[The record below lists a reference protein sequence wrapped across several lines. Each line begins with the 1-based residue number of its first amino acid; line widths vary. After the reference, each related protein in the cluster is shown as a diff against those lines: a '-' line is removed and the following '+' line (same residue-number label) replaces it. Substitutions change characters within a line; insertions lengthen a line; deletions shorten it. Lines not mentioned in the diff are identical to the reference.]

1 MDVRGRRLRKRSDEV
16 TAFTSSMAF
25 DGQIAKAVIKV
36 NMAHMVALIEGGEVS
51 PRIGGRCLRFLLRA
65 SPTPSANT
73 LAEDFH
79 QYLEQQAVDAIG
91 IDTAGYLNLGK
102 SRNDQVATAIRLK
115 LRERIADLISEM
127 LGLQRALLTIVSK
140 QGENMLPGY
149 THVQRAQPITL
160 AHHYLAYFDSSE
172 RNVQR
177 LLQLYARVNIS
188 PMGSAALGGTSVN
201 VDRDRVAKLLGFNG
215 TTTNAMDSVASRDL
229 LSETLACC
237 CIIMVDVSRLSEEFV
252 IWSSKEF
259 GFVEVSDEFA
269 TSSSIMPQKKNP
281 VVAEV
286 ARSKLGS
293 VLGALVA
300 TLSIAKA
307 LPFAYN
313 MDLQEATLHLWN
325 GLDDTITSV
334 KMMAGMLTTA
344 KFDFDLIR
352 KSMINDYSTATNLAN
367 YLVSAHSVS
376 FRTAH
381 AIVGELVRASID
393 EHVSLERAVARHL
406 GAISSRM
413 GKRIVMEEKEAA
425 AILDPSRFLAEIKT
439 KGGSNPSFIPAE
451 VRSRS
456 RLLKSN
462 EGILASIS
470 RSVTGSE
477 RLLMRT
483 VKRLATG
490 VKR

>member
-1 MDVRGRRLRKRSDEV
+1 VDVRGRRLRKQSDEV

-36 NMAHMVALIEGGEVS
+36 NMAHMVALMEGGEVG
-51 PRIGGRCLRFLLRA
+51 PKIGGRCLAFLQRA
-65 SPTPSANT
+65 SHSPSGGS

-102 SRNDQVATAIRLK
+102 SRNDQVATAIRLRLK
-115 LRERIADLISEM
+115 ERVADLLSEI
-127 LGLQRALLTIVSK
+127 LALQNSLVSIASK
-140 QGENMLPGY
+140 QGANILPGY

-160 AHHYLAYFDSSE
+160 AHHYLAYFDSSQ
-172 RNVQR
+172 RNFQR
-177 LLQLYARVNIS
+177 LLQLYARVNLS
-188 PMGSAALGGTSVN
+188 PMGSAALGGTSVK
-201 VDRDRVAKLLGFNG
+201 VDRDRVARLLGFDG
-215 TTTNAMDSVASRDL
+215 ITTNAMDSVASRDL

-237 CIIMVDVSRLSEEFV
+237 AMIMVDVSRMSEEFV

-259 GFVEVSDEFA
+259 GFVEVSDEYA

-286 ARSKLGS
+286 ARSKFGT

-300 TLSIAKA
+300 ALSIGKS

-313 MDLQEATLHLWN
+313 MDLQEVTLHLWR
-325 GLDDTITSV
+325 GMDDTISSV
-334 KMMAGMLTTA
+334 RMMAGMLGTS
-344 KFDFDLIR
+344 KFNFRAIR
-352 KSMINDYSTATNLAN
+352 ESMVNDYSTATNLAN
-367 YLVSAHSVS
+367 HLVSAHGVS

-381 AIVGELVRASID
+381 AMVGELVRASIE
-393 EHVSLERAVARHL
+393 EHTSLERAAARH
-406 GAISSRM
+406 ISAVSSKM
-413 GKRIVMEEKEAA
+413 GKRIRMEEQEAA
-425 AILDPSRFLAEIKT
+425 DVLDPSRFLSSIRT
-439 KGGSNPSFIPAE
+439 KGGSNPRFIPAE
-451 VRSRS
+451 VRSRE
-456 RLLKSN
+456 RLLES
-462 EGILASIS
+462 EQHALTEITRSMAAS
-470 RSVTGSE
+470 E
-477 RLLMRT
+477 KLLMRT

>member
-1 MDVRGRRLRKRSDEV
+1 VDVRGRRLRKRSDEV
-16 TAFTSSMAF
+16 TAFTSSMAL

-36 NMAHMVALIEGGEVS
+36 NMAHMVALIEGGEVG
-51 PRIGGRCLRFLLRA
+51 PKIGGRCLGFLLRA
-65 SPTPSANT
+65 SPTPKANT

-79 QYLEQQAVDAIG
+79 QYLEQQAVDTIG

-102 SRNDQVATAIRLK
+102 SRNDQVATAIRMK

-127 LGLQRALLTIVSK
+127 LELQRALLAIASK
-140 QGENMLPGY
+140 QGENMVPGY

-160 AHHYLAYFDSSE
+160 AHHYLSYFDSSE

-201 VDRDRVAKLLGFNG
+201 VDRVRVAKLLGFDG
-215 TTTNAMDSVASRDL
+215 TTANAMDSVASRDL
-229 LSETLACC
+229 LSEALACC
-237 CIIMVDVSRLSEEFV
+237 AMIMVDVSRLSEEIV

-259 GFVEVSDEFA
+259 GFIEVSDEYA

-300 TLSIAKA
+300 TLSIAKS

-325 GLDDTITSV
+325 GLDDTISSA
-334 KMMAGMLTTA
+334 KMMAGMLRTMRFN
-344 KFDFDLIR
+344 FDAIR
-352 KSMINDYSTATNLAN
+352 KSMVNDYSTATNLAN
-367 YLVSAHSVS
+367 HLVSAFGIS

-381 AIVGELVRASID
+381 AIVGELVRASMD
-393 EHVSLERAVARHL
+393 EHISLERAAARHM
-406 GAISSRM
+406 GAVSSKM
-413 GKRIVMEEKEAA
+413 GKRIVIEEKEASA
-425 AILDPSRFLAEIKT
+425 VLDPSRFLSEIRT

-456 RLLKSN
+456 RLLKSS
-462 EGILASIS
+462 EDSLSDIAK
-470 RSVTGSE
+470 SVTASE

-483 VKRLATG
+483 VKRHATG